1 MMSNLN
7 DDNIAAYIAC
17 LPRSEAAY
25 AARYAHWLDAI
36 HSAQLAREHAESN
49 TNGLP
54 LRRRMQLRTAIYKIV
69 HGLDETIRV
78 KMLAG
83 I

>member
-1 MMSNLN
+1 MTI
-7 DDNIAAYIAC
+7 DAYLAS

-25 AARYAHWLDAI
+25 AARYAHHLDAT
-36 HSAQLAREHAESN
+36 HSAQLAREQAESN

-54 LRRRMQLRTAIYKIV
+54 LRRRLQLRTAIYKIV

-78 KMLAG
+78 KLLAG
-83 I
+83 L